1 VKILFFSS
9 CYKPDGG
16 PLAPLIGLLAESL
29 VKRGHDVTVIS
40 SVPHFPTGYI
50 QNSFMGWTVRR
61 TVENGVRIIRIPL
74 PSVDRKN
81 LMNRMLQF
89 FIYQVGAV
97 LEGFSVSADAVIS
110 HTPGLEVW
118 LPFMVH
124 GLLRKRKTIY
134 SIHDVYPDVGIRM
147 GIFRSRW
154 VISMVKALEE
164 SCIRKADRVRVLSR
178 SFIQRIRELGAR
190 EENIILIYDWVE
202 ICENHTGT
210 RINEFAREYDLAGTT
225 NVFYT
230 GNIGNIQGLETV
242 IDAARILSANQ
253 NIRFVFVGDGGAKDS
268 LKKLASTYRLDNIL
282 FIPYQPRERMTEVLA
297 CSDVGLVSLKKGLG
311 FGALPSKI
319 YTILANG
326 KPVVA
331 CIDEG
336 CDAWDLVRRADAGL
350 CVSPENPQELA
361 DAIVK
366 ITSSSMEPKVLGENG
381 RKYVVANHS
390 PEHAAELFEKILQEI
405 CQ

>member
-9 CYKPDGG
+9 SYTPDGG

-50 QNSFMGWTVRR
+50 PASYKGWKVRR
-61 TVENGVRIIRIPL
+61 TMENGIRIIRIPL
-74 PSVDRKN
+74 PSVDRKK
-81 LMNRMLQF
+81 LTYRMLQF
-89 FIYQVGAV
+89 LIYQVGAM
-97 LEGFSVSADAVIS
+97 LEGFFVSADAVIS

-118 LPFMVH
+118 LPFTVH

-147 GIFRSRW
+147 GIFKSKW
-154 VISMVKALEE
+154 VIWMVKALEE
-164 SCIRKADRVRVLSR
+164 SCIRNADRVRVLSR
-178 SFIQRIRELGAR
+178 SFTRRINEMGAR

-202 ICENHTGT
+202 TYENPSDSK
-210 RINEFAREYDLAGTT
+210 INEFAREYDLTGTR

-230 GNIGNIQGLETV
+230 GNIGYIQGLETV
-242 IDAARILSANQ
+242 IEAARILRENR
-253 NIRFVFVGDGGAKDS
+253 NIRFVFVGNGGAQYD
-268 LKKLASTYRLDNIL
+268 LENLACTYRLANIL
-282 FIPYQPRERMTEVLA
+282 FIPYQPRERMSEVLA
-297 CSDVGLVSLKKGLG
+297 CADIGLVSLKKGLG

-326 KPVVA
+326 KPVIA

-350 CVSPENPQELA
+350 CVLPENPQGLA
-361 DAIVK
+361 DAIMQ
-366 ITSSSMEPKVLGENG
+366 IISSSLQPTVFGENG
-381 RKYVVANHS
+381 QKYVVANHS
-390 PEHAAELFEKILQEI
+390 PKRAAELFEKILQEI
-405 CQ
+405 DR